1 MLVLLLFSFLYNS
14 HQQQDDCEFT
24 SRIINSTTIAAL
36 ANRNCSVITGP
47 IRLDETSDVTYE
59 QLQETFHNIHLIQG
73 PMEIVNT
80 SFMNL
85 SFMRTLFTL
94 LSHSEE
100 GKGYDLLISNNALL
114 ETLDGAYMPFNLYV
128 TILNNPLLV
137 LDCSHVLAFYNNRRR
152 IRGNRENCGCELD
165 GPVTQALVS
174 TLDDNCIAVF
184 GNFILPTVDAPSYD
198 TLLRKFGTVTTIN
211 GEVAVVGTELVD
223 LNFLGS
229 LRKIFVEYDLKA
241 TEFVEKF
248 LRIEN
253 NEKLERLGWVL
264 QSAGVITVQ
273 ISGNP
278 NLCYTSAE
286 VSGLLTS
293 EYVNSI
299 DGRICEDTG
308 VIDGG
313 ENAKLTCRIGTDSNL
328 ANIPANCGSLVGR
341 LTIDNTTDPS
351 ELWKLFNV
359 TAIYGQLHI
368 KNASI
373 TGLAALW
380 KVERVISFQENETAV
395 VVESNHRLKS
405 FFLERIKLIYSK
417 QPVRIQN
424 NPVMMLMD
432 DDCNGLNKT
441 AKVESAGNRRNCPGI
456 GESYDFVMVKTN
468 TMSHANIR

>member
-1 MLVLLLFSFLYNS
+1 MLALLLFSFLHNS

-24 SRIINSTTIAAL
+24 PRIINSTTIVEL
-36 ANRNCSVITGP
+36 ANRNCSTITGP

-80 SFMNL
+80 SFTNL

-100 GKGYDLLISNNALL
+100 DK
-114 ETLDGAYMPFNLYV
+114 
-128 TILNNPLLV
+128 
-137 LDCSHVLAFYNNRRR
+137 
-152 IRGNRENCGCELD
+152 GCELD
-165 GPVTQALVS
+165 GPVTQALAS
-174 TLDDNCIAVF
+174 TLDDNCIAIF
-184 GNFILPTVDAPSYD
+184 GNFILPPLDAPSYD

-211 GEVAVVGTELVD
+211 GEVAIVGTELVD

-253 NEKLERLGWVL
+253 NEKLKRLGWVL

-293 EYVNSI
+293 DYINSI

-313 ENAKLTCRIGTDSNL
+313 EDAKLTCRIGGDSNL

-341 LTIDNTTDPS
+341 LTIDNTTNSS

-395 VVESNHRLKS
+395 VVESNQRLKS

-432 DDCNGLNKT
+432 DDCNDLNKT

-456 GESYDFVMVKTN
+456 GGY
-468 TMSHANIR
+468 NI